1 MRRFGKV
8 WYDTL
13 RLPHKVVAQEADGF
27 VKFGQGDGSAYL
39 FDPNI
44 YIDGRILMQGGLI
57 ATDVFAVEWIQTG
70 VIHFGMTVSYF
81 GFVSDVLELSEK
93 YQKRFGPLR
102 YLVARFLVLM
112 LAKVQL

>member
-1 MRRFGKV
+1 MNGTSPAPSWFEISPNFFDLCFTFSPKLL
-8 WYDTL
+8 D
-13 RLPHKVVAQEADGF
+13 DGI
-27 VKFGQGDGSAYL
+27 SE
-39 FDPNI
+39 
-44 YIDGRILMQGGLI
+44 GGLI

>member
-1 MRRFGKV
+1 MYSAMRRFGKV

-44 YIDGRILMQGGLI
+44 YIDGRILMQVI
-57 ATDVFAVEWIQTG
+57 DG
-70 VIHFGMTVSYF
+70 VLFPPEEET
-81 GFVSDVLELSEK
+81 K
-93 YQKRFGPLR
+93 
-102 YLVARFLVLM
+102 
-112 LAKVQL
+112 